1 MSLHSRLVLKQL
13 QAPHTQTVA
22 PDLNYF
28 DYCPFWILLPHTVGL
43 SSQFTLWSP
52 SLSPYALLFL
62 LKLLVVLPP
71 FPSFHSLLPCGQVK
85 QKLMVSDLLRRNLWR
100 LLLQQL
106 EEVQGG
112 RKQVKW
118 WHRGFLRHKTD
129 KLSVV
134 WLHELFCVCFSLEL
148 PQPERRD
155 LDHREVYDLL
165 GLSTLLSGRRQTLF
179 QALKTLSSVPKGK
192 KK

>member
-22 PDLNYF
+22 
-28 DYCPFWILLPHTVGL
+28 L

-100 LLLQQL
+100 LLLQQ
-106 EEVQGG
+106 
-112 RKQVKW
+112 
-118 WHRGFLRHKTD
+118 
-129 KLSVV
+129 
-134 WLHELFCVCFSLEL
+134 
-148 PQPERRD
+148 
-155 LDHREVYDLL
+155 
-165 GLSTLLSGRRQTLF
+165 
-179 QALKTLSSVPKGK
+179 
-192 KK
+192 